1 MFKPI
6 TTKLAGVTFGQ
17 AQHNIKQWGCA
28 DIGTYA
34 LIREPDNPYDSNAI
48 RVSLFGIHDMG
59 YLPKIVAMQLASL
72 MDADRS
78 FLAEFVRINEFPPHK
93 RVGLTIR
100 IVETTE
106 YGIH

>member
-6 TTKLAGVTFGQ
+6 ITKLAGVSFGQ

-34 LIREPDNPYDSNAI
+34 LIREPDNPYDPNAI

-72 MDADRS
+72 MDAGRS

-106 YGIH
+106 VQTQ

>member
-1 MFKPI
+1 MFKPVI
-6 TTKLAGVTFGQ
+6 TKLAGVTFGQ
-17 AQHNIKQWGCA
+17 AQLNIKQWGCA

-34 LIREPDNPYDSNAI
+34 LMREPDNPYDPNAI

-72 MDADRS
+72 MDAGRS
-78 FLAEFVRINEFPPHK
+78 FLAEFVHINEFPPYK

-106 YGIH
+106 

>member
-34 LIREPDNPYDSNAI
+34 LIREPDNPYDLNAI
-48 RVSLFGIHDMG
+48 RVSLFGIHYMG

-78 FLAEFVRINEFPPHK
+78 FLAEFVRINEFPPYK
-93 RVGLTIR
+93 IVGMTIR
-100 IVETTE
+100 IIETTE
-106 YGIH
+106 